1 MATAPTS
8 KQAKKKMQAA
18 SDDWIEKLARIG
30 YATKGIVYVIVGV
43 LALQAAFGAG
53 GSTEGTRGAI
63 REIGDEPFG
72 QILLVLTAIGLLG
85 YSLWRFVQAALDVE
99 REGSDAEGIG
109 KRIGYAISGL
119 AYVFLAWTAA
129 SIVFGWGSSGS
140 GNSRQEWTA
149 TLMAQPFG
157 RWIVGIIGVVIIGVG
172 LHHFYRAYKAKFMEE
187 YKTGMMER
195 KEEKWARRIGQFGL
209 SARGIVFCLIGTFFI
224 QAALQAQPSE
234 AQGLSGALETLAAQ
248 PYGPWLLG
256 LVAAG
261 LVAYGVYCFSRA
273 RYRYFPT
280 E

>member
-1 MATAPTS
+1 MALSLTGR
-8 KQAKKKMQAA
+8 QAKRKIQAA
-18 SDDWIEKLARIG
+18 SDDWIEKLARAG
-30 YATKGIVYVIVGV
+30 YAAKGVVYVIVGV
-43 LALQAAFGAG
+43 LALQAAFGTG
-53 GSTEGTRGAI
+53 GSTDGTQGAI
-63 REIGDEPFG
+63 REIGDQPFG
-72 QILLVLTAIGLLG
+72 QVLLVLTAIGLLG

-119 AYVFLAWTAA
+119 VYLFLAWTAA

-140 GNSRQEWTA
+140 GGSRQEWTA

-157 RWIVGIIGVVIIGVG
+157 RWIVGIVGVVIIGVG
-172 LHHFYRAYKAKFMEE
+172 LHHFYRAYKADFMKQ

-195 KEEKWARRIGQFGL
+195 KEEKWAKRIGQFGL
-209 SARGIVFCLIGTFFI
+209 SARGVVFCMIGSFLI

-261 LVAYGVYCFSRA
+261 LVAYGIYCFSRA

-280 E
+280 Q